1 MCSSPFGLALL
12 RSFLFGCRK
21 CFTHA
26 YFCFYFNVSNLIVCQ
41 IVKGIDGG
49 VVELHEYHNLIIC
62 VGVCTFSFICAVV
75 SVSPI
80 LDLFILE
87 TSLLLPNLF
96 GCLIKNHKKSWISNV
111 SGWNFLILGQSSY
124 RSEGSNL
131 HWNWSFVFKCFL
143 SNLRICLIA

>member
-1 MCSSPFGLALL
+1 MVWITPTLPNMCSSPFGLALL

-26 YFCFYFNVSNLIVCQ
+26 YFCFNFNVSNLIVCQ

-49 VVELHEYHNLIIC
+49 VVELHEYHNLIIG
-62 VGVCTFSFICAVV
+62 VGVCTFSFVCAVV

-80 LDLFILE
+80 LVLFILE
-87 TSLLLPNLF
+87 SSFLLPNLF
-96 GCLIKNHKKSWISNV
+96 GCLIKNIKNHGFQMFQV
-111 SGWNFLILGQSSY
+111 GLILGQSSY

-131 HWNWSFVFKCFL
+131 H
-143 SNLRICLIA
+143 